1 MAFKRTKKI
10 RKKNKTQPTEEFIL
24 RTPKGMHDVLPSEQP
39 YWDRINKVIRSVA
52 ELYGFGEIRTPILEF
67 ALLFQKTAG
76 QATDLIEKE
85 MYLLKTRGGD
95 LLALRPEGTAPVARA
110 YLEHKLGRVAQPQ
123 KLYYLGPMFRHE
135 NPQLGRYRELTQVGF
150 EILGGANDAL
160 YDAQIIAI
168 FRRILAELK
177 IKNVKLKINSIGCR
191 SCRPQYLRLLQNY
204 YSYYEKEICAD
215 CSRRLKVNP
224 FRLLDCNKEACKEIK
239 EEAPNILDKLC
250 SACSRHLKDVLEYLD
265 EIGIAYELDNYLVRG
280 LDYYNRTVFE
290 FFAEEEKNNVGA
302 LLGGGRYDYL
312 IEFLGGKSTPAVG
325 GAAGIER
332 LIVVMKSQE
341 IVFPQKSSKKIF
353 VAHVGGLAKKKAFTL
368 IERLRQECNVA
379 ISEMLSKDSLKAQ
392 LKVADRESA
401 SLALI
406 LGQKEIYEENVIIR
420 DLQSGL
426 QETVPL
432 SNIVE
437 EIKKR
442 L

>member
-1 MAFKRTKKI
+1 MAVKKS
-10 RKKNKTQPTEEFIL
+10 RKVKKNKIQSAEEFIL
-24 RTPKGMHDVLPSEQP
+24 RTPKGMHDILPSEQI
-39 YWDRINKVIRSVA
+39 YWERVKKAVKSAA

-67 ALLFQKTAG
+67 ATLFQKTIG

-95 LLALRPEGTAPVARA
+95 LLALRPEGTAPVVRA

-135 NPQLGRYRELTQVGF
+135 NPQFGRYRELTQAGF
-150 EILGGANDAL
+150 EILGGPNDAL
-160 YDAQIIAI
+160 YDAQVIVI
-168 FRRILAELK
+168 FKRIFAELK
-177 IKNVKLKINSIGCR
+177 IKNTKLKINSIGCR
-191 SCRPQYLRLLQNY
+191 TCRPQYLRLLQDY
-204 YSYYEKEICAD
+204 YKNYEKEICSD
-215 CSRRLKVNP
+215 CSRRLKINP
-224 FRLLDCNKEACKEIK
+224 FRLLDCKKETCEEIK
-239 EEAPNILDKLC
+239 EGAPNILDKLC
-250 SACSRHLKDVLEYLD
+250 SACSRHFKDVLEYLD
-265 EIGIAYELDNYLVRG
+265 EIGITYELDNYLVRG

-290 FFAEEEKNNVGA
+290 FFVEGEGNDIGA
-302 LLGGGRYDYL
+302 LSGGGRYDYL
-312 IEFLGGKSTPAVG
+312 IEFLGGKSSPAVG

-332 LIVVMKSQE
+332 LIAVMKAQE
-341 IVFPQKSSKKIF
+341 IVVPQKTLKKIF

-368 IERLRQECNVA
+368 IEKLRQEGNIVV
-379 ISEMLSKDSLKAQ
+379 SEMLSKESLKSQ
-392 LKVADRESA
+392 LKVANREGA

-406 LGQKEIYEENVIIR
+406 LGQKEIYEENIIIR